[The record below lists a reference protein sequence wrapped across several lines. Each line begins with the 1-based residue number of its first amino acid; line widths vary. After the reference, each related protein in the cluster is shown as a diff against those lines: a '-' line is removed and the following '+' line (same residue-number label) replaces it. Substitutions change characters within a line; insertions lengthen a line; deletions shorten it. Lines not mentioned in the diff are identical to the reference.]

1 MRVEGEITVQK
12 FEKIT
17 ESFYKEPEL
26 TAGIVRGPL
35 KKLSLFQK

>member
-1 MRVEGEITVQK
+1 MNLK
-12 FEKIT
+12 KII

-26 TAGIVRGPL
+26 TAEIVRGQL